1 MKDIFLIGIGGMSGS
16 ILRYLINKNI
26 SHIYDS
32 FPIGTFAVNIIG
44 CLLAGILFKYLSLNK
59 DINVELSLFLI
70 VGFCGGFTT
79 FSAFAIDSISLLN
92 EKKIHVIL
100 FIYYIKFNSWYS
112 FLLYWNEYY

>member
-44 CLLAGILFKYLSLNK
+44 CL
-59 DINVELSLFLI
+59 FLLPTLKI
-70 VGFCGGFTT
+70 K
-79 FSAFAIDSISLLN
+79 LN
-92 EKKIHVIL
+92 E
-100 FIYYIKFNSWYS
+100 
-112 FLLYWNEYY
+112 YWQKYNAGEFKTYK